1 MNKLYIYI
9 NLREDMIMGYTSIY
23 FVEELENYTG
33 QGNTAYAVSSVY
45 EGTVSIWDNRD
56 FAYQICED
64 LELSN

>member
-1 MNKLYIYI
+1 M
-9 NLREDMIMGYTSIY
+9 DYTSTIY

-33 QGNTAYAVSSVY
+33 HGETAYAVSSVY
-45 EGTVSIWDNRD
+45 EGTVSIWDDRD